1 MPRDELYDQPWR
13 IHPLR
18 TAAVFDNFM
27 LSRLGGATLLAGLAS
42 LSECQIRQFVAAYP
56 EQLAGLFRSPPPAQ
70 RVTEWWTA
78 LPAES
83 KAAVMGGAPEL
94 VGNLDG
100 IPFRIRDSANRDLL
114 ARSMRKLRS
123 SPTLMGA
130 AKSSTLS
137 DRRKLESLRK
147 VLEALGGPDA
157 APYRSL
163 ITLDT
168 SKNIRAAIAVGNLDS
183 ADFVTFIVPG
193 MFFSVDLRIIDL
205 TDIAVN
211 LHDLQARY
219 LTIFGASSH
228 VRDVKAAATI
238 AWIGYDTPHLLN
250 VGGLELAFQGAA
262 NLERSLSGVRAA
274 RANNPPFVTII
285 GHSYGGTAA
294 LVALQ
299 NGRASVNALALVGS
313 PGSSAQSV
321 SQLAVD
327 NRNVFVGK
335 AAMDP
340 IVNSAFYGS
349 DPGSSEYGAQRMSV
363 SGGVDPVTGQ
373 ALDGALGHNEYFKT
387 RSESLRNLALIGI
400 DRGEFVTNGSP
411 NDSLKTLDLLRR

>member
-27 LSRLGGATLLAGLAS
+27 LYRLGGATLLAGLAS

-313 PGSSAQSV
+313 PGSSAQ
-321 SQLAVD
+321 
-327 NRNVFVGK
+327 
-335 AAMDP
+335 
-340 IVNSAFYGS
+340 
-349 DPGSSEYGAQRMSV
+349 
-363 SGGVDPVTGQ
+363 
-373 ALDGALGHNEYFKT
+373 
-387 RSESLRNLALIGI
+387 
-400 DRGEFVTNGSP
+400 
-411 NDSLKTLDLLRR
+411 